1 VPAGNLR
8 LLANRIASGAAFVS
22 RAILLTIMK
31 ILVANLGSTSFKY
44 RLFDLPATRGAV
56 GGRELARG
64 GVERIGAAESRV
76 YATTQA
82 AAGATKLEAVMPVPD
97 HAVALQAALD
107 QLTAPGGPL
116 GSVDEVA
123 AVGFKAVHGG
133 RAGGVVRVTPDV
145 LAAMEEMALVA
156 PAHNP
161 PYVRAMRLLGER
173 MPRVPLV
180 AAFETGFHATI
191 PARNAL
197 YAVPAEWAEK
207 HLVRRWGFHG
217 ASHRFVAER
226 MQELVPA
233 GPRGRRVI
241 SCHLG
246 GSSSVCWI
254 KDGASVGTSMGMSPQ
269 SGLPQNNRA
278 GDFDPFALLHV
289 ARATGKGF
297 EELLADLSSK
307 GGLAGMSGTSG
318 DMRDLEEAADAG
330 SGPART
336 ALEVYVASIRHW
348 LGAGIVELGG
358 VDGIAFAGGIGENSP
373 RTRAAVLAG
382 LEDLGIAVDAAANAT
397 PAAGERP
404 LQAAAARVAVWV
416 IPTNEE
422 LIVARQARD
431 LLAAESGLEKG
442 NGG

>member
-1 VPAGNLR
+1 
-8 LLANRIASGAAFVS
+8 
-22 RAILLTIMK
+22 MK

-44 RLFDLPATRGAV
+44 RLFDLPDRAGAEEA
-56 GGRELARG
+56 RELARG
-64 GVERIGAAESRV
+64 GVERVGAAESRV
-76 YATTQA
+76 YATL
-82 AAGATKLEAVMPVPD
+82 AGRTVEAVMPVPD
-97 HAVALQAALD
+97 HAVALQAAVD
-107 QLTAPGGPL
+107 QLTGPGGPL
-116 GSVDEVA
+116 RSIDEVA

-145 LAAMEEMALVA
+145 LAAMEEMAVVA

-161 PYVRAMRLLGER
+161 PYVRAMRQLGER
-173 MPRVPLV
+173 MPKVPLV

-197 YAVPAEWAEK
+197 YAVPTAWAEE

-226 MQELVPA
+226 MAEVVPA

-254 KDGASVGTSMGMSPQ
+254 RDGASVGTSMGMSPQ

-289 ARATGKGF
+289 SRATGRGF
-297 EELLADLSSK
+297 EDLLADLSTK

-318 DMRDLEEAADAG
+318 DMRDLEEAVDSG
-330 SGPART
+330 SDRART
-336 ALEVYVASIRHW
+336 AIEVYVASIRHW

-358 VDGIAFAGGIGENSP
+358 LDGIAFAGGIGEHSP

-382 LEDLGIAVDAAANAT
+382 LEDLGIGVDAAANAA

-404 LQAAAARVAVWV
+404 IQAAGSRVAVWV

-431 LLAAESGLEKG
+431 LLATESGAWKG
-442 NGG
+442 SGG

>member
-1 VPAGNLR
+1 
-8 LLANRIASGAAFVS
+8 
-22 RAILLTIMK
+22 MK

-44 RLFDLPATRGAV
+44 RLFDLPASRGAV

-76 YATTQA
+76 YASTA
-82 AAGATKLEAVMPVPD
+82 ATGEPNKLEAVMPVPD
-97 HAVALQAALD
+97 HAVALKAALD

-116 GSVDEVA
+116 ASVDEVA

-133 RAGGVVRVTPDV
+133 RVSGVVRVTADV

-173 MPRVPLV
+173 MPQVPLV

-191 PARNAL
+191 PPRNAL
-197 YAVPAEWAEK
+197 YAVPTEWAEK
-207 HLVRRWGFHG
+207 HLVKRWGFHG

-278 GDFDPFALLHV
+278 GDFDPFALVHV
-289 ARATGKGF
+289 AKATGKGF
-297 EELLADLSSK
+297 EQLLAELSSQS
-307 GGLAGMSGTSG
+307 GLAGMSGTSG
-318 DMRDLEEAADAG
+318 DMRDLEEAAAAG
-330 SGPART
+330 NERARI
-336 ALEVYVASIRHW
+336 AIDVYVASIRHW

-358 VDGIAFAGGIGENSP
+358 LDGVAFAGGIGENSP
-373 RTRAAVLAG
+373 LTRAAVLAG
-382 LEDLGIAVDAAANAT
+382 LEDLGIAVDAAVNGAK
-397 PAAGERP
+397 AAGEREIG
-404 LQAAAARVAVWV
+404 ATAARVKVWV

-422 LIVARQARD
+422 LIVARQTRD
-431 LLAAESGLEKG
+431 LLA
-442 NGG
+442 GGTVHSNPSIPSKAGGG

>member
-1 VPAGNLR
+1 
-8 LLANRIASGAAFVS
+8 
-22 RAILLTIMK
+22 MK

-44 RLFDLPATRGAV
+44 RLFDLPERAGGA
-56 GGRELARG
+56 GAEQELARG

-76 YATTQA
+76 YSVSG
-82 AAGATKLEAVMPVPD
+82 AGRAIESVMPVPD
-97 HAVALQAALD
+97 HAVALQAALE
-107 QLTAPGGPL
+107 QLTAEGGPL
-116 GSVDEVA
+116 KSVDEVA

-133 RAGGVVRVTPDV
+133 RASGVVRVGPEV

-173 MPRVPLV
+173 MPAVPLV

-191 PARNAL
+191 PDRNAL
-197 YAVPAEWAEK
+197 YAVPTDWVEK

-217 ASHRFVAER
+217 ASHRFVAGR
-226 MQELVPA
+226 LGELVPGA
-233 GPRGRRVI
+233 RRAV

-254 KDGASVGTSMGMSPQ
+254 KEGKSFGTSMGMSPQ

-289 ARATGKGF
+289 ARQTGRSF
-297 EELLADLSSK
+297 EELLVELSGK
-307 GGLAGMSGTSG
+307 AGLAGMSGTSG
-318 DMRDLEEAADAG
+318 DMRDLEEAAAAG
-330 SGPART
+330 SARART
-336 ALEVYVASIRHW
+336 AIDVYVASIRHW

-358 VDGIAFAGGIGENSP
+358 LDAIGFAGGIGENSP
-373 RTRAAVLAG
+373 LTRAEVLAG
-382 LEDLGIAVDAAANAT
+382 LEDLGIVIDPVKNAEKAT
-397 PAAGERP
+397 GERSIH
-404 LQAAAARVAVWV
+404 AASSRVAVWV

-431 LLAAESGLEKG
+431 LLTADGATTNGKG
-442 NGG
+442 A

>member
-1 VPAGNLR
+1 
-8 LLANRIASGAAFVS
+8 
-22 RAILLTIMK
+22 MK
-31 ILVANLGSTSFKY
+31 VLVANLGSTRFKY
-44 RLFDLPATRGAV
+44 RLFDLPEIRGAV
-56 GGRELARG
+56 DGRELARG

-76 YATTQA
+76 YATAQG
-82 AAGATKLEAVMPVPD
+82 AAGPTTQETVLPVPD
-97 HAVALQAALD
+97 HAVALEAALA

-116 GSVDEVA
+116 TSVADVA

-145 LAAMEEMALVA
+145 LAAMEEMAVVA

-173 MPRVPLV
+173 LPQVPLV

-197 YAVPAEWAEK
+197 YAVPTEWAEK

-226 MQELVPA
+226 MQAVVPA

-289 ARATGKGF
+289 ARATGRGF
-297 EELLADLSSK
+297 DELLADLSSK

-318 DMRDLEEAADAG
+318 DMRDLEEAAAAG
-330 SGPART
+330 NARART
-336 ALEVYVASIRHW
+336 AIDVYVASIRHW

-358 VDGIAFAGGIGENSP
+358 IDGIAFAGGIGENSP
-373 RTRAAVLAG
+373 LTRAAVLAG
-382 LEDLGIAVDAAANAT
+382 LDELGIAVEPAANEART
-397 PAAGERP
+397 AGER
-404 LQAAAARVAVWV
+404 QIGAASARVQVWV

-431 LLAAESGLEKG
+431 LLAAESTHPKG
-442 NGG
+442 KGG

>member
-1 VPAGNLR
+1 
-8 LLANRIASGAAFVS
+8 
-22 RAILLTIMK
+22 MK

-44 RLFDLPATRGAV
+44 RLFDLPESRGAV

-76 YATTQA
+76 YASTS
-82 AAGATKLEAVMPVPD
+82 AGGEPTKLEAVLPVPD
-97 HAVALQAALD
+97 HAVALKAAFD

-116 GSVDEVA
+116 ASVDEVA

-133 RAGGVVRVTPDV
+133 RVSGVVRVTADV

-173 MPRVPLV
+173 MPQVPLV

-197 YAVPAEWAEK
+197 YAVPREWAEK
-207 HLVRRWGFHG
+207 HLVKRWGFHG

-254 KDGASVGTSMGMSPQ
+254 RDGASVGTSMGMSPQ

-278 GDFDPFALLHV
+278 GDFDPFALVHV
-289 ARATGKGF
+289 AKATGKGF
-297 EELLADLSSK
+297 EQLLAELSSQS
-307 GGLAGMSGTSG
+307 GLAGMSGTSG
-318 DMRDLEEAADAG
+318 DMRDLEEAAAAG
-330 SGPART
+330 NERARI
-336 ALEVYVASIRHW
+336 AIDVYVASIRHW

-358 VDGIAFAGGIGENSP
+358 LDGVAFAGGIGENSP
-373 RTRAAVLAG
+373 LTRAAVLAG
-382 LEDLGIAVDAAANAT
+382 LEDLGIAVDAAVNGAK
-397 PAAGERP
+397 AAGEREIG
-404 LQAAAARVAVWV
+404 ATAARVKAWV

-422 LIVARQARD
+422 LIVARQTRD
-431 LLAAESGLEKG
+431 LLA
-442 NGG
+442 GGTVHSNPSIPSKAGGG

>member
-1 VPAGNLR
+1 
-8 LLANRIASGAAFVS
+8 
-22 RAILLTIMK
+22 MK
-31 ILVANLGSTSFKY
+31 VLVANLGSTSFKY
-44 RLFDLPATRGAV
+44 RLFDLPDSRGAV
-56 GGRELARG
+56 DGRELARG

-76 YATTQA
+76 YATAHSGPAPTQ
-82 AAGATKLEAVMPVPD
+82 LETVMAVPD
-97 HAVALQAALD
+97 HAVALEAALS

-116 GSVDEVA
+116 KSVADVA

-133 RAGGVVRVTPDV
+133 RAGGVVRVTADV

-173 MPRVPLV
+173 LPEVPLV

-191 PARNAL
+191 PARNSL
-197 YAVPAEWAEK
+197 YAVPTEWAEK

-226 MQELVPA
+226 MAAVVPA

-254 KDGASVGTSMGMSPQ
+254 RDGASVGTSMGMSPQ

-289 ARATGKGF
+289 ARATGRGF
-297 EELLADLSSK
+297 DDPLADLSSK

-318 DMRDLEEAADAG
+318 DMRDLEEAAAAG
-330 SGPART
+330 NARART
-336 ALEVYVASIRHW
+336 AIDVYVASIRHW

-358 VDGIAFAGGIGENSP
+358 IDAIAFAGGIGENSP
-373 RTRAAVLAG
+373 LTRAAVLAG
-382 LEDLGIAVDAAANAT
+382 LDELGIAVDAAANEART
-397 PAAGERP
+397 AGERSIG
-404 LQAAAARVAVWV
+404 AATARVQVWV

-422 LIVARQARD
+422 LVVARQTRD
-431 LLAAESGLEKG
+431 LLATESAQAKG
-442 NGG
+442 KGG

>member
-1 VPAGNLR
+1 
-8 LLANRIASGAAFVS
+8 
-22 RAILLTIMK
+22 MK

-44 RLFDLPATRGAV
+44 RLFDLPQQA
-56 GGRELARG
+56 GGDGTERELARG

-76 YATTQA
+76 TATIGGRA
-82 AAGATKLEAVMPVPD
+82 VEAVKPVPD
-97 HAVALQAALD
+97 HAVALQAALE

-116 GSVDEVA
+116 ASVDEVA

-133 RAGGVVRVTPDV
+133 RVGGVVRVSPDV
-145 LAAMEEMALVA
+145 LAAMEEMAAVA

-173 MPRVPLV
+173 MPGVPLV

-191 PARNAL
+191 PDRNAL
-197 YAVPAEWAEK
+197 YAVPADWVEK

-217 ASHRFVAER
+217 ASHRFVAGR
-226 MQELVPA
+226 LAELVPA
-233 GPRGRRVI
+233 GRRGI

-254 KDGASVGTSMGMSPQ
+254 HEGRSVGTSMGMSPQ

-289 ARATGKGF
+289 AKASGRGF
-297 EELLADLSSK
+297 EELLVELSGK
-307 GGLAGMSGTSG
+307 AGLAGMSDTSG
-318 DMRDLEEAADAG
+318 DMRDLEDAAAAG
-330 SGPART
+330 SARART
-336 ALEVYVASIRHW
+336 AIDVYVASIRHW

-358 VDGIAFAGGIGENSP
+358 LDAIGFAGGIGENSP
-373 RTRAAVLAG
+373 LTRAAVVAG
-382 LEDLGIAVDAAANAT
+382 LTELGIAIDPEKN
-397 PAAGERP
+397 
-404 LQAAAARVAVWV
+404 AARVAGERAIHAASSRVAIWV

-431 LLAAESGLEKG
+431 LLAAEQETARGRG
-442 NGG
+442 A